1 MARRMKAADIESP
14 SSFLPPKRPSSL
26 PNLTESR
33 SSRQNTTA
41 DAQSNTIISP
51 PPFLPPRRSPQSRAE
66 QSIAGSVKPRLRPL
80 TQKNESRPT
89 SLQSF
94 SSGDTVAFTGSN
106 LHREPSNNSE
116 RSKRLLKTGLELP
129 VRSPKLEPIHDD
141 GPLRSGLNR
150 PPPPG
155 WPPGPPT
162 ALRQSS
168 LRVMS
173 RLSED
178 DLGPPMLPPAVLGTS
193 RSDPQLGSE
202 RRRPS
207 THPLS
212 ALDRKRMEQIDQ
224 VDQNAPTLGEEDPW
238 RLPAL
243 PPSRPSTP
251 QSALRPKPTPSFA
264 RLSSFDNLLTY
275 REEKAEW
282 KRISRSPSMIQR
294 APSEPAMN
302 ASTRERAKT
311 FAMLEDPIFYD
322 DQMVTDLEDG
332 ERDANHPSAGPVVP
346 APSGTRNRFR
356 HIAAEIGFC
365 FTIAMT
371 QFLAEYLISGFA
383 LELPRILS
391 SHIQIGPGAMG
402 MFWPASLLSLILSAT
417 LFIFARLAD
426 MYSGYLIFMFG
437 VAWLAIWTLIPGFSR
452 TLIWLDIARAMQGLA
467 IAAFMP
473 STFTMVG
480 SIYPEGPRKN
490 FVMGLYS
497 GCAPLGF
504 FAGFLCAGT
513 LPVDKPQWYFW
524 IASVL
529 SAVTLITAFLSVP
542 SDRTDRQKLKLKMDW
557 IGAFLIMAG
566 LILVSYALGVEPY
579 ANQFEATKSAWAF
592 PIVIGPF
599 ASGIVCLALA
609 FWYEGWQATCPL
621 LPFHFF
627 KPKSVKSFSLACLC
641 FYASFGVWLYN
652 SAQYFQSPTG
662 TTSYGM
668 QGMSGTTLALWYTPT
683 AIGGVILC
691 IVGGSLMHIVPIMIL
706 LIISALAW
714 IAAPLLLALA
724 PLPLN
729 YWSYVVPSMLC
740 ATIGIDLTFTISIVF
755 FSSVQPLR
763 YQGLSG
769 AVCSSLV
776 NLAMSFALSISE
788 IVSKE
793 AQSSEI
799 LPIQSI
805 NWGFQAS
812 FLYGAAS
819 AGLGLIIC
827 VICVRISRSVVREQP
842 TDEER
847 PRPPSSDSTL
857 VSEGEERDQEE
868 LQQGTRRA

>member
-1 MARRMKAADIESP
+1 MARRVVAADIESP
-14 SSFLPPKRPSSL
+14 PSFLPPRRPSSL
-26 PNLTESR
+26 PNLTKSG
-33 SSRQNTTA
+33 SSWQFTTS
-41 DAQSNTIISP
+41 DAQSSTIDSP
-51 PPFLPPRRSPQSRAE
+51 PPFLPPRRPSQSRTGPP
-66 QSIAGSVKPRLRPL
+66 AGGVKQRSRPL
-80 TQKNESRPT
+80 TQENDSRPT

-94 SSGDTVAFTGSN
+94 SSGDTFNKTN
-106 LHREPSNNSE
+106 LRRAPSNNSE
-116 RSKRLLKTGLELP
+116 RSKRLLKTDLESL
-129 VRSPKLEPIHDD
+129 VRSPQLEPIRDD
-141 GPLRSGLNR
+141 EPLRTGLNR
-150 PPPPG
+150 PAPPG

-168 LRVMS
+168 LRIMS
-173 RLSED
+173 RPSED
-178 DLGPPMLPPAVLGTS
+178 ELGPPMLPPAVLGTS
-193 RSDPQLGSE
+193 RSDPQLDSGRLRPFTHLAPALDE
-202 RRRPS
+202 RR
-207 THPLS
+207 TQPL
-212 ALDRKRMEQIDQ
+212 DQ
-224 VDQNAPTLGEEDPW
+224 DSQLFGEEAPW

-251 QSALRPKPTPSFA
+251 QSAPRPKPKPSFA

-282 KRISRSPSMIQR
+282 KRISRSPSLIQR

-302 ASTRERAKT
+302 ANTRERTKA
-311 FAMLEDPIFYD
+311 FAILDDPIFHD
-322 DQMVTDLEDG
+322 GQMTTDVEDAAPHGDYPAARPVT
-332 ERDANHPSAGPVVP
+332 P
-346 APSGTRNRFR
+346 APSGKRNRFR

-391 SHIQIGPGAMG
+391 SHMQIGPGAMG
-402 MFWPASLLSLILSAT
+402 MLWPASLLSLILSAT

-524 IASVL
+524 IASIL

-542 SDRTDRQKLKLKMDW
+542 SDRTDREKLKLKMDW

-566 LILVSYALGVEPY
+566 LILVSYALAVEPY

-621 LPFHFF
+621 LPFDFF

-662 TTSYGM
+662 TTSYGP

-729 YWSYVVPSMLC
+729 YWSFVVPSMLC

-812 FLYGAAS
+812 FIYGAAS
-819 AGLGLIIC
+819 AGHGLIIC
-827 VICVRISRSVVREQP
+827 VLCVRISRSVVREQP

-857 VSEGEERDQEE
+857 VSEGEQRDEE
-868 LQQGTRRA
+868 GTAARN